1 MTGAA
6 ATIAGSLRP
15 RSLLAVVS
23 PLLFLLPACTSVVR
37 YSDGLV
43 DPQAGRS
50 LFTRLPA
57 SIGATTGFALGIPID
72 VVALPVSWVV
82 YRSQPRETR
91 EVASVFLF
99 PSFVLW
105 KVGVLFGAP
114 FDAIEW
120 SLWRSR
126 SPATGMSD
134 AQREAIER
142 EWDARGAFPV
152 YPVTPIVP
160 GPGGPDGPAG
170 ATRP

>member
-1 MTGAA
+1 MTVAA
-6 ATIAGSLRP
+6 ATAGASTRRCAP
-15 RSLLAVVS
+15 RAVS
-23 PLLFLLPACTSVVR
+23 WLLLFLLPACTSVVR
-37 YSDGLV
+37 YSNGLV

-105 KVGVLFGAP
+105 KVGALVGTP
-114 FDAIEW
+114 FDLVEW
-120 SLWRSR
+120 GAWRSWHP
-126 SPATGMSD
+126 PAPMSD
-134 AQREAIER
+134 NEREAIER
-142 EWDARGAFPV
+142 LWDERLYYTE
-152 YPVTPIVP
+152 YPVTPIYP
-160 GPGGPDGPAG
+160 LPDGGSAP
-170 ATRP
+170 TR

>member
-6 ATIAGSLRP
+6 ATTRGSVQS
-15 RSLLAVVS
+15 RSLLAVPS
-23 PLLFLLPACTSVVR
+23 LLLCLLPACTSVVR

-57 SIGATTGFALGIPID
+57 SIGATTGFVVGIPVD

-105 KVGVLFGAP
+105 KVGALIGTP
-114 FDAIEW
+114 FDVVEW
-120 SLWRSR
+120 GAWRSWHP
-126 SPATGMSD
+126 PAPMSD
-134 AQREAIER
+134 NEREAIER
-142 EWDARGAFPV
+142 LWDERLYYTE
-152 YPVTPIVP
+152 YPVTPIYP
-160 GPGGPDGPAG
+160 LPDGGSAPA
-170 ATRP
+170 R

>member
-6 ATIAGSLRP
+6 GTTAGSVP
-15 RSLLAVVS
+15 ARSLLALVS
-23 PLLFLLPACTSVVR
+23 LLTFLLPACTSVVR

-57 SIGATTGFALGIPID
+57 SIGATTGFVVGIPID
-72 VVALPVSWVV
+72 VVALPATWIV

-105 KVGVLFGAP
+105 KVGALVGTP
-114 FDAIEW
+114 FDLVEW
-120 SLWRSR
+120 GAWRSWHP
-126 SPATGMSD
+126 PAPMSD
-134 AQREAIER
+134 NEREAIER
-142 EWDARGAFPV
+142 LWDERLYYTE
-152 YPVTPIVP
+152 YPVTPVYP
-160 GPGGPDGPAG
+160 LPDGGSAPP
-170 ATRP
+170 R